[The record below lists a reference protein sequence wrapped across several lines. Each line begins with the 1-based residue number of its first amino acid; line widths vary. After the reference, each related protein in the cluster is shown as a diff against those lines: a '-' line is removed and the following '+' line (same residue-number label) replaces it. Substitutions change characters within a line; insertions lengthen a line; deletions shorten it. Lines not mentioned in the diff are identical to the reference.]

1 MMLARFI
8 LLFVFTLLAGS
19 SFAQSSKK
27 KKDAEESD
35 LQQPNSFDP
44 NYQPTERSKK
54 KSKSQTTV
62 KPSRSPDKEFYERM
76 AQIEKTRQKNER
88 MMDKPQYSDP
98 MYFGHKKPPK
108 KHKPSKMK
116 YCKVCGIR
124 H

>member
-1 MMLARFI
+1 MQARFI
-8 LLFVFTLLAGS
+8 LLLLLLFCAGL

-27 KKDAEESD
+27 RKQKTDEDE
-35 LQQPNSFDP
+35 LQQQPNSIDP
-44 NYQPTERSKK
+44 NYQQTENKQKKTKRS
-54 KSKSQTTV
+54 SV
-62 KPSRSPDKEFYERM
+62 KPSRNPDQEFYERM
-76 AQIEKTRQKNER
+76 AEIEKTRQKNER

-108 KHKPSKMK
+108 KHKPGKMK